1 MKAVANTLWRTIV
14 ITHRYLGVMGGLL
27 MLMWFLSGIV
37 MIYVAYPRTSEAER
51 VRMLPPIPWAQCCRV
66 GDGLADDDQT
76 ILRARIENLNGAPTL
91 RLQRPGRLDNTLD
104 LEPGTALRIDQVQE
118 RAI

>member
-1 MKAVANTLWRTIV
+1 MNAVTNSLWRTIV
-14 ITHRYLGVMGGLL
+14 IVHRYLGVLGGLL

-51 VRMLPPIPWAQCCRV
+51 LRSLPAIPWAACCRI
-66 GDGLADDDQT
+66 GDGIADDQET

-91 RLQRPGRLDNTLD
+91 RPVIAMT
-104 LEPGTALRIDQVQE
+104 
-118 RAI
+118 